1 MMNMNQQQMG
11 QQGGPRPPQQ
21 GDTNTLRNM
30 LS

>member
-1 MMNMNQQQMG
+1 MNMNQQQMG
-11 QQGGPRPPQQ
+11 QQGGPRPQQ